1 MLRIAIQSKGRM
13 FQESLDLLDSVGVK
27 LVLRESNPLLVRSSN
42 FPAEVLFIEKDRI
55 PEFVAQGVAQP
66 LRCRYRHLPT
76 NKHKG

>member
-13 FQESLDLLDSVGVK
+13 CQESLDLLDSVGVK

-55 PEFVAQGVAQP
+55 PDRCFGHNGLGRFPTV
-66 LRCRYRHLPT
+66 LR
-76 NKHKG
+76 KEG